1 MDDIAGPKSNS
12 TKAKRIIKEIDT
24 VLGKGQFQIKAWHSN
39 RSEIDQSSGE
49 RFTDLLGHKW
59 DKEEDKFTFKK
70 ENVVGLLEG
79 FSKRSCLKLLAQ
91 LWDPIG
97 LVSPVTIKFR
107 IDLQGLW
114 SSGYSWD
121 DILPES
127 IQQTWLENVQS
138 INDLLSF
145 QFDRKLKPSN
155 AVGVPQIHGF
165 SDGGEH
171 AYGAVI
177 FLRWKLAGGN
187 YHCVPVMIKAFVA
200 PPKKKSIRR
209 LELLGCL
216 SLARMYITC
225 VKALE
230 FTKAQDWERFFWID
244 SSTVL
249 SWIRTPPREFRPF
262 VSARVAESQETIG
275 ADQFHYI
282 KSNNNPADALTRGI
296 HLNHLMKWAEGPSF
310 LELPEEK
317 WPNFQDHTQVNTNV
331 DDLEA
336 LKEKK
341 TFQKEKKAGKHR
353 TAAAEVCP
361 ELDQHESEENPIL
374 LHLLK
379 TCSTYF
385 KIRRTLAYVCRFIHN
400 ARKMNPKSWPISVQE
415 LKSAETQLLKWSQFH
430 VEEDSLD
437 KKLVAKKCED
447 GLLRAHG

>member
-1 MDDIAGPKSNS
+1 MFNQVLVHPDDQVFHRLLWRSDKSETPSVYQRLRLNFGDKPAPDIASNAINYLAKVEFPDAAQELQDHAYVDDIAGSKSNS

-24 VLGKGQFQIKAWHSN
+24 VLGKGQFQIKAWHYN
-39 RSEIDQSSGE
+39 CSEIDQSSGE
-49 RFTDLLGHKW
+49 RFTDLLGRKW

-79 FSKRSCLKLLAQ
+79 FSKRSCLKFLAQ
-91 LWDPIG
+91 LWDSIG

-138 INDLLSF
+138 RNDLLSF
-145 QFDRKLKPSN
+145 HFVRKLKPSN

-165 SDGGEH
+165 FDGGEQ

-187 YHCVPVMIKAFVA
+187 YCCVPVMIKAFVA
-200 PPKKKSIRR
+200 PLKKKSIPR

-230 FTKAQDWERFFWID
+230 FAKAQDWERFFWID
-244 SSTVL
+244 LSTVL

-262 VSARVAESQETIG
+262 VSARVAEIQETIG

-310 LELPEEK
+310 LELPE
-317 WPNFQDHTQVNTNV
+317 V
-331 DDLEA
+331 A
-336 LKEKK
+336 
-341 TFQKEKKAGKHR
+341 
-353 TAAAEVCP
+353 
-361 ELDQHESEENPIL
+361 
-374 LHLLK
+374 
-379 TCSTYF
+379 
-385 KIRRTLAYVCRFIHN
+385 
-400 ARKMNPKSWPISVQE
+400 
-415 LKSAETQLLKWSQFH
+415 QLSRSH
-430 VEEDSLD
+430 PS
-437 KKLVAKKCED
+437 
-447 GLLRAHG
+447 